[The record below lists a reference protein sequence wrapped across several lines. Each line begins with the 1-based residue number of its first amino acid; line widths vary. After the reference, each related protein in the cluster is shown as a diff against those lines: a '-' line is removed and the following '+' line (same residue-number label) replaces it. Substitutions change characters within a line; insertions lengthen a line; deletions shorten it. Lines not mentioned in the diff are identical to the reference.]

1 MFPASAMMLSQRMN
15 KSEFTL
21 KSRFRKRFLIFLLLA
36 GFVCSLNVGVY
47 CAAGNSDSNRRSGSL
62 AIHTGATSVR
72 NYALTNAPHSLTENN
87 FTKPKPV
94 KQRAQPVALPEGSSR
109 LNRRTHRTPF
119 AGEVLFSKLSSC
131 CSQPQGR
138 APPLFA

>member
-1 MFPASAMMLSQRMN
+1 MN

-94 KQRAQPVALPEGSSR
+94 KQRAHRLLAKFCSINSLRAAPSLRAAHRRSSP
-109 LNRRTHRTPF
+109 NPKTKPI
-119 AGEVLFSKLSSC
+119 
-131 CSQPQGR
+131 SQT
-138 APPLFA
+138 